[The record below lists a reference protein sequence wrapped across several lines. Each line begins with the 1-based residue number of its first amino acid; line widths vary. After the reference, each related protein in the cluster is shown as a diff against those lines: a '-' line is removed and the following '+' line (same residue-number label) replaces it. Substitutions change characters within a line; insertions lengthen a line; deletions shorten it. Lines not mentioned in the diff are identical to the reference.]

1 MTSDQVLEK
10 LKRILIED
18 LDLNLSYEDL
28 DENVPLFE
36 GGLALDSVVVVEL
49 ISFVEQRF
57 KIELPEEM
65 LKMDAFKDLRSVVQI
80 IEEQLP
86 LRQSA

>member
-28 DENVPLFE
+28 DETVPLFE

-65 LKMDAFKDLRSVVQI
+65 LRMEAFKDLSSVAQAI
-80 IEEQLP
+80 QQQLP
-86 LRQSA
+86 LAQSA

>member
-1 MTSDQVLEK
+1 MSSDQILEK

-28 DENVPLFE
+28 DETVPLFE

-65 LKMDAFKDLRSVVQI
+65 LKMEAFKDLGSVVQMI
-80 IEEQLP
+80 QEQMP

>member
-1 MTSDQVLEK
+1 MSSDQILEK

-28 DENVPLFE
+28 DETVPLFE

-65 LKMDAFKDLRSVVQI
+65 LKMEAFKDLGSVVQM
-80 IEEQLP
+80 IEEQMP

>member
-10 LKRILIED
+10 LKQILIED

-28 DENVPLFE
+28 DEKVPLFE

-49 ISFVEQRF
+49 ISFIEKRF
-57 KIELPEEM
+57 NIELQEEL
-65 LKMDAFKDLRSVVQI
+65 LKMEAFKDLQSVVQVI
-80 IEEQLP
+80 QEQLTI
-86 LRQSA
+86 RQIA

>member
-10 LKRILIED
+10 LKQILIED

-28 DENVPLFE
+28 DETVPLFE

-65 LKMDAFKDLRSVVQI
+65 LKMDAFKDLQSVVQVI
-80 IEEQLP
+80 QEQLP